1 MFVFY
6 FIFTKFN
13 FINIINKLLKG
24 TLIGTDSSLFYQN
37 QAFKRFKRQATSSSS
52 YRPTFLQSII
62 NKNPSLAQQANLTC
76 NYNAQCVSA
85 YLTSGLADIGQQT
98 RSSIQAN
105 QNLITAIGIY
115 N

>member
-1 MFVFY
+1 M
-6 FIFTKFN
+6 
-13 FINIINKLLKG
+13 
-24 TLIGTDSSLFYQN
+24 IGTDSSLFYQS
-37 QAFKRFKRQATSSSS
+37 QAFKRFKRQAASSS
-52 YRPTFLQSII
+52 YQPSFLQSII

-85 YLTSGLADIGQQT
+85 YLTSGLAGIGQQT

-105 QNLITAIGIY
+105 QNLIAAIGIY